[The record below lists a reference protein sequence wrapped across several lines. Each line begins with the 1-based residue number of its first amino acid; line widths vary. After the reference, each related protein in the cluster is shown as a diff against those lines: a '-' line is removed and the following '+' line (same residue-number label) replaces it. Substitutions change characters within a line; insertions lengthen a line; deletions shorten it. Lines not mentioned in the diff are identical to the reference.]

1 MTFVFS
7 SLAKLKQ
14 NIRNTYFI
22 VLRKAKLYHTCV
34 KHTIL
39 LDLERTFNTFSL
51 LFLWPLLRAKP
62 LRCEFAWL
70 RWWELQSDVPTSEAP
85 SPAHAATGAATPA
98 DVTEASAT
106 PAPPP
111 ATEADDTE
119 APPATPAPDTEGAMD
134 PASRA
139 WTWSRISTLLKSFV
153 AASPAEP
160 KAAPSSHGL
169 TEDQAT
175 GIPVRIIH
183 EDYIVYMKD
192 SRKRTVPITRITTI
206 PRIK

>member
-1 MTFVFS
+1 M
-7 SLAKLKQ
+7 
-14 NIRNTYFI
+14 
-22 VLRKAKLYHTCV
+22 

-62 LRCEFAWL
+62 LRCEYAWL

-85 SPAHAATGAATPA
+85 SPAHAATCAATPA

-111 ATEADDTE
+111 AIEADDTEAPPTTPAPAPATEADATE
-119 APPATPAPDTEGAMD
+119 APPATPAPASGAM
-134 PASRA
+134 
-139 WTWSRISTLLKSFV
+139 WSRISTLLKSFV

-160 KAAPSSHGL
+160 KAAPSSHEL

-192 SRKRTVPITRITTI
+192 SRKRTVPITRNTTI

>member
-1 MTFVFS
+1 MYPPV
-7 SLAKLKQ
+7 KLHRQ
-14 NIRNTYFI
+14 LMQLQ
-22 VLRKAKLYHTCV
+22 VLLLQLMLLKLQLLQLHLQLL
-34 KHTIL
+34 KLMIL
-39 LDLERTFNTFSL
+39 KLHQL
-51 LFLWPLLRAKP
+51 
-62 LRCEFAWL
+62 
-70 RWWELQSDVPTSEAP
+70 
-85 SPAHAATGAATPA
+85 
-98 DVTEASAT
+98 
-106 PAPPP
+106 
-111 ATEADDTE
+111 
-119 APPATPAPDTEGAMD
+119 PAPDTEGAMD